1 MSMANVDDQTI
12 AFCTNKKAAMWLLEL
27 GEFIW
32 MSYVPVEPFKNMLQH
47 CNRIEASFVSDWPGM
62 IVQKCALQLLYRHEQ
77 CENDLLDL
85 GKDFV
90 TYAQGIP
97 LVLTVLGFHLCK
109 LTKEEWESSRNQL
122 KATPSENILEKLQIA
137 YNGLKDLEK
146 KLFFDIAC
154 FFKGE
159 DQNRV
164 ADILESIHYS
174 DNDLRKLIDKS
185 LFTIGGGKLCMHHL
199 IQQMGWKFFY
209 GESTGLGRRSR
220 LWLSDDVF
228 DVLKKNSVSLL
239 LY

>member
-1 MSMANVDDQTI
+1 MKQGSGFSHIVICHLKTNLGCMNPLLYYGIREEDVLTSLHQR
-12 AFCTNKKAAMWLLEL
+12 AFLWESIIQRRLLSPEWSECTWV
-27 GEFIW
+27 EF
-32 MSYVPVEPFKNMLQH
+32 
-47 CNRIEASFVSDWPGM
+47 SFVNDSLD
-62 IVQKCALQLLYRHEQ
+62 VSALKCGVELVFQHNLEEFTLSQ
-77 CENDLLDL
+77 CITSY
-85 GKDFV
+85 KD
-90 TYAQGIP
+90 
-97 LVLTVLGFHLCK
+97 
-109 LTKEEWESSRNQL
+109 
-122 KATPSENILEKLQIA
+122 PSTSNERLPFTGHDKM
-137 YNGLKDLEK
+137 DLEK

-159 DQNRV
+159 DQNWV

-185 LFTIGGGKLCMHHL
+185 LFTIGGGKLCTHHL
-199 IQQMGWKFFY
+199 IQQMGWKIVY

>member
-27 GEFIW
+27 GEFIS
-32 MSYVPVEPFKNMLQH
+32 MSYVPGEPFKNMLQH

-62 IVQKCALQLLYRHEQ
+62 IVQKRALQLLYQHDQ

-97 LVLTVLGFHLCK
+97 LVLKVLGFHLCK

-122 KATPSENILEKLQIA
+122 KAIPSENILEKLQIA

-174 DNDLRKLIDKS
+174 DNE
-185 LFTIGGGKLCMHHL
+185 IGRAH
-199 IQQMGWKFFY
+199 
-209 GESTGLGRRSR
+209 
-220 LWLSDDVF
+220 V
-228 DVLKKNSVSLL
+228 
-239 LY
+239 